1 MTWQAQLDRFRKNPA
16 AGAWALPRDRVADDL
31 AGLLAEPD
39 SLNQGPFGFCGIA
52 AVVRFWLHRDPDAF
66 ARFACE
72 LYDHGTAPAGG
83 VSITANATLRKRDY
97 LADLARDDRCPP
109 GQWLVLGAIQDHIA
123 VGGFFGT
130 PDQSWTSFIDLHEGC
145 NPRDLVPLLRATGL
159 YRDVDDRVDWTS
171 IVLPRLP
178 WSPFPRPSLK
188 DVLALAPGDASDV
201 ILLVNDCFLAGG
213 GVPSGWLGRIQLD
226 FPNHYVA
233 LQTPLTVQDGY
244 VTGRVWTWAAY
255 QDLRVG
261 QGQFLRNYYG
271 AVVSDAAPA
280 AGG

>member
-16 AGAWALPRDRVADDL
+16 AGAWALPRERVADDL
-31 AGLLAEPD
+31 AALLAAPD

-52 AVVRFWLHRDPDAF
+52 AVLRFWLRRDPDAV

-72 LYDHGTAPAGG
+72 LYDHGTSPIGG
-83 VSITANATLRKRDY
+83 VRVTANERLRKRDY
-97 LADLARDDRCPP
+97 LADLAHDDRCPP
-109 GQWLVLGAIQDHIA
+109 GQWMVLGAIQDHIA

-130 PDQSWTSFIDLHEGC
+130 PDQSWTSFIDLHEGS
-145 NPRDLVPLLRATGL
+145 NPRDLVPLLKATGL

-178 WSPFPRPSLK
+178 WTPFPRPSLK
-188 DVLALAPGDASDV
+188 DALALAPGDTSDV

-213 GVPSGWLGRIQLD
+213 GIPSGWLGRIQLD

-233 LQTPLTVQDGY
+233 LQTPLTVTDGY
-244 VTGRVWTWAAY
+244 VTGRIWTWADY
-255 QDLRVG
+255 QDLHVG
-261 QGQFLRNYYG
+261 QAQFLRNYYG
-271 AVVSDAAPA
+271 SVVSAAA
-280 AGG
+280 